1 MVTESRLT
9 TPDFS
14 SSHQGW
20 KKHSLPIS
28 LDEIYTTDGTLT
40 LNTIEHVSSAI
51 FTDHQGNQIQ
61 LPIQQTPHTMTEEV
75 AAFAH
80 MIQQPDLNLYQTWLE
95 DASSV
100 HELLY
105 TMRQTA
111 GIRFEAEK

>member
-1 MVTESRLT
+1 M
-9 TPDFS
+9 
-14 SSHQGW
+14 
-20 KKHSLPIS
+20 
-28 LDEIYTTDGTLT
+28 
-40 LNTIEHVSSAI
+40 A
-51 FTDHQGNQIQ
+51 
-61 LPIQQTPHTMTEEV
+61 EEV

-80 MIQQPDLNLYQTWLE
+80 MIQQPDQTLYQNWLE